1 MSIDTCLAAEGRLL
15 SLDEGLR
22 LILADITPLAHKER
36 LPLKTAHGRVLAED
50 VPAAVDLP
58 IFSNSAM
65 DGYALRAADTSAGET
80 RLAMIG
86 TSWAGKP
93 YNGSVGPGQCVRIFT
108 GAALPEGADA
118 VAMQEDVA
126 LENGGIR
133 LAGPLKPGKNVRQ
146 AGEELRRGEPA
157 LATGKRLLPAE
168 LALLAAMGLSEVV
181 VKTKP
186 RVAFF
191 STGDELRG
199 VGGGGGPLRPGQI
212 YDSNRYAMDGMLWET
227 DADTLDMGAVADEPI
242 ALRSALLQAA
252 AMADVVV
259 TTGGV
264 SVGDADFVTG
274 VLAEIG
280 QVKLWKLAIKPG
292 KPIAFG
298 RIGQAWFFGLPGN
311 PVAVMVT
318 FLQLLRPALDKLAGI
333 PPRQALRF
341 AALSRQA
348 LKKSPGRAE
357 FLRGRLQRD
366 GNGQWWVSSVAAQG
380 SHMLSG
386 MSQADCLIVLPAECA
401 GVAEGEAVEVEPLS
415 CHWR

>member
-36 LPLKTAHGRVLAED
+36 LPLKTAQGRVLAED
-50 VPAAVDLP
+50 VPAALDLP
-58 IFSNSAM
+58 PFTNSAM

-80 RLAMIG
+80 RLATIG

-93 YNGSVGPGQCVRIFT
+93 YDGSVGPGQCVRIFT

-118 VAMQEDVA
+118 VVMQEDVA
-126 LENGGIR
+126 VEGDGIR

-146 AGEELRRGEPA
+146 AGEELRRGELA
-157 LATGKRLLPAE
+157 LTAGKRLLPAK
-168 LALLAAMGLSEVV
+168 LALLAAMGLNEVE

-199 VGGGGGPLRPGQI
+199 VGGPLRPGQI
-212 YDSNRYAMDGMLWET
+212 YDSNRYAMDGLLWEA

-242 ALRSALLQAA
+242 ALKSALLQAA

-333 PPRQALRF
+333 PPRQPLRF
-341 AALSRQA
+341 AALSHQA
-348 LKKSPGRAE
+348 LKKSPGRTE

-366 GNGQWWVSSVAAQG
+366 SDGQWWVNSVAAQG

-401 GVAEGEAVEVEPLS
+401 GVAEGEAVEVEPLA